1 MRILIVDD
9 EKNIRYTL
17 MDILRDEGN
26 QVDSAETGEKCL
38 SKLEKQHYNL
48 IILDVRLPGMDG
60 LEVFK
65 KIKEKEIDTDVVM
78 ISGNSD
84 IETAVTAVQMGAYNF
99 LEKPLSMAKILT
111 TIRNISNARALLN
124 KTKHIDTERQSKYQ
138 MIGESPQILKIRSVI
153 QKVAAT
159 DTKVLI
165 RGESGTGK
173 ELVAWA
179 IHQSSQRRHKAF
191 IAFNSAA
198 IPGELV
204 ESELF
209 GYEKGAFT
217 GAEKRKIG
225 KLEMAHH
232 GTLFLDE
239 IGDMTIE
246 TQAKILR
253 VIQEGTF
260 ERVGGHQTIDI
271 DVRILAATHKSLEEM
286 ITKGTFREDLFY
298 RLNVLPITVPPLRE
312 REGDIP
318 ILAEHYLQHFSVEL
332 NFPKKTL
339 SQSAMALLS
348 GYDFPGNIRELRNLI
363 ERLYI
368 LVDNQEIRDEDILPH
383 LKISAP
389 AAAQTQPAFNL
400 NQNFATARREFDI
413 QFLTRC
419 LEQNSWNISL
429 TAEKLGMRQ
438 PNLSRKIKELG
449 IKRNA

>member
-1 MRILIVDD
+1 MRILVVDD

-17 MDILRDEGN
+17 TDILTDEGN

-38 SKLEKQHYNL
+38 SKLEKHHYNL
-48 IILDVRLPGMDG
+48 IILDVRLPGMNG

-65 KIKEKEIDTDVVM
+65 KIKEKDIDTDVVM

-111 TIRNISNARALLN
+111 TIRNISNTRTLRN
-124 KTKHIDTERQSKYQ
+124 KTQHIDTERQDKYK
-138 MIGESPQILKIRSVI
+138 MIGQSPQIQKIRSVI

-179 IHQSSQRRHKAF
+179 IHQKSPRSHKSF

-198 IPGELV
+198 LPTELV

-217 GAEKRKIG
+217 GADTRKIG
-225 KLEMAHH
+225 KLETAHH

-239 IGDMTIE
+239 IGDMTYA

-271 DVRILAATHKSLEEM
+271 DVRILAATHKNLEEM
-286 ITKGTFREDLFY
+286 IEEGTFREDLFY
-298 RLNVLPITVPPLRE
+298 RLNVLPITVPALRD

-318 ILAEHYLQHFSVEL
+318 VLAEHYLQHFAVEL
-332 NFPKKTL
+332 NLAKKSL
-339 SQSAMALLS
+339 SDQAHQVMS
-348 GYDFPGNIRELRNLI
+348 GYYFPGNIRELRNLI

-368 LVDNQEIRDEDILPH
+368 LVEKSEITADDILPH
-383 LKISAP
+383 LKSEANSPAP
-389 AAAQTQPAFNL
+389 APVFSG
-400 NQNFATARREFDI
+400 NQNFATARREFDV
-413 QFLTRC
+413 QFLIDS
-419 LEQNSWNISL
+419 LEKNNWNISL

-449 IKRNA
+449 IKRND